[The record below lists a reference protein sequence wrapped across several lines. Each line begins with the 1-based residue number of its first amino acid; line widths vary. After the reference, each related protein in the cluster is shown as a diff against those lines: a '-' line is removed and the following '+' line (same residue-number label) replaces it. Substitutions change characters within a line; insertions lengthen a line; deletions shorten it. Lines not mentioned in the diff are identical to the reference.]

1 MVFLPLLLIFSF
13 AIAANVLYLP
23 VDYLFLN
30 LVGENETFEDSINET
45 VEDLNEDLNEDLKED
60 LNDDLNEDLNED
72 LNDGTK
78 FSLHSAARHGYLDI
92 VKVLI
97 ESGANVEVKE
107 ENYDCT
113 PLHYAAS
120 NEHLEIT
127 KLLVEKKADV
137 NSMNKS
143 NETPL
148 HYTTFHSHL
157 EITKLLIENGAKVN
171 LKDKK
176 KLDSTSLC
184 YFAACI

>member
-23 VDYLFLN
+23 
-30 LVGENETFEDSINET
+30 E
-45 VEDLNEDLNEDLKED
+45 ED

-78 FSLHSAARHGYLDI
+78 FPLHSAARHGYLDI

-176 KLDSTSLC
+176 NWIPLHYATLQLASRNCYISWKMVKRKSQHDSSR
-184 YFAACI
+184 